1 MLFLLFGEIGMF
13 LSGGGGFS
21 PSGSHSFTLATGL
34 AFPFGDLTY
43 GYLEI
48 ETSRYFSLELFNYTP
63 KKPTSEV
70 SHQSSKLFL
79 GPSVEFRFKKFLLN
93 PGIYYDILLQKIED
107 KYIDGN
113 YRIKKI
119 TSLQSKGFGV
129 KFTLYYP
136 INERY
141 RIGIS
146 WKKECRTIP
155 SYEFSLAF
163 RAVFK

>member
-21 PSGSHSFTLATGL
+21 PSGSYSFTLATGL

-43 GYLEI
+43 GYLEV
-48 ETSRYFSLELFNYTP
+48 ETSRYFSLKLFNYAP

-70 SHQSSKLFL
+70 SHQSNKLFL
-79 GPSVEFRFKKFLLN
+79 GPSVEFRFKKFLLK

-129 KFTLYYP
+129 KFTVSYP
-136 INERY
+136 IRHGY
-141 RIGIS
+141 RIGLS
-146 WKKECRTIP
+146 CKKEWKTIP
-155 SYEFSLAF
+155 SWEFVLCI
-163 RAVFK
+163 RCVFK